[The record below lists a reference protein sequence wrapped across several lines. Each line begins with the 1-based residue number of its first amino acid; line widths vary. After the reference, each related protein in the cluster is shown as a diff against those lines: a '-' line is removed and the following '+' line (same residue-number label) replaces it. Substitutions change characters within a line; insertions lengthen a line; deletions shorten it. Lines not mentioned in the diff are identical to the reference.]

1 MTILYTGILVN
12 RNDILNTED
21 NYTPKVQVTDYL
33 MQIYNAHD
41 ELVMELT
48 YEELRGI
55 LGIMAAE
62 QEKDHLLIRAKIKEN

>member
-1 MTILYTGILVN
+1 MTILYTGVLVN
-12 RNDILNTED
+12 RNDILDTEE

-33 MQIYNAHD
+33 MQIYNEHD

>member
-33 MQIYNAHD
+33 MQIYNEHD